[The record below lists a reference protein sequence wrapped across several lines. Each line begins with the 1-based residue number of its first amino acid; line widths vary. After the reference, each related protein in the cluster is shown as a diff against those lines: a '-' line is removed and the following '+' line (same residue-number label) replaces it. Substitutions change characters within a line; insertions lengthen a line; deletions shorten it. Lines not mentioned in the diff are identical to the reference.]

1 MGSNMMVGETIAR
14 SGDSVITTQP
24 SEAFRKEWRMGSQ
37 SSFHFFFDL
46 CPEKGLGKL
55 GAT

>member
-1 MGSNMMVGETIAR
+1 MGSNMMVSETIAR
-14 SGDSVITTQP
+14 SGDSVIITQP
-24 SEAFRKEWRMGSQ
+24 RGAFKKEWRMGSQ

-46 CPEKGLGKL
+46 CPERGLGKL

>member
-1 MGSNMMVGETIAR
+1 MGSNMMVSETIAR
-14 SGDSVITTQP
+14 SVDSVVTTQP
-24 SEAFRKEWRMGSQ
+24 REAFRKEWRMGSQ